1 MCIWFAILIN
11 INHLDKNLSE
21 SAVFELASTVQLAH
35 AKFLKIIYALYEFS
49 FQDAINGFFP
59 TDNEEFILYAP
70 NTSYTYR
77 IMENIRYRLEI
88 LEESEYSCPA
98 LNRFI
103 YSP

>member
-1 MCIWFAILIN
+1 ML
-11 INHLDKNLSE
+11 HL
-21 SAVFELASTVQLAH
+21 VF
-35 AKFLKIIYALYEFS
+35 

-88 LEESEYSCPA
+88 LEESKYSVPH
-98 LNRFI
+98 
-103 YSP
+103 